1 MDMARPTPALGASS
15 PGGCRSAPAR
25 SEERCET
32 ADSARSH
39 ETLSTC
45 ACGVSPGVGPAV
57 HTRASRAS
65 RASRDTACVR
75 GTAGRQPAFSGRS
88 CSTRSGA
95 PFGLSQLVSPVAS
108 LCQKVLPVPYDSHG
122 RHPCPHAWGQAR
134 AGGPGRALPA
144 EPRPGPGAHRVLVD
158 THARQAIRAQRR
170 DAGGPQRVPL
180 RAARKRVHA
189 LPRPGASAPGRRGA
203 AIRYAARLESARN
216 TNRPGPVFS
225 WFELVSSSQCC
236 EPTWPPGSM

>member
-144 EPRPGPGAHRVLVD
+144 EPRPGPGLTAFLSILMR
-158 THARQAIRAQRR
+158 ARRFERSVAMQEGRSGSRCGPRANASMRC
-170 DAGGPQRVPL
+170 P
-180 RAARKRVHA
+180 ARA
-189 LPRPGASAPGRRGA
+189 LPPRAPGA

-216 TNRPGPVFS
+216 TNRPGP
-225 WFELVSSSQCC
+225 
-236 EPTWPPGSM
+236 